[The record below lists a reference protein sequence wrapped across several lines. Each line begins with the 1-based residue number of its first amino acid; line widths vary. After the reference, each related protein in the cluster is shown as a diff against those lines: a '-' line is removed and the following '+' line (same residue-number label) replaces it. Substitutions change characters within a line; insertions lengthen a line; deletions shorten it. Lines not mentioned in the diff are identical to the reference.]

1 MEKRIGVLGI
11 IVEDMSATTQLNA
24 ILHNYADV
32 IIGRLGVPYREK
44 NINVISIII
53 EGTAEQI
60 NALSDK
66 LNEIQ
71 GVNVTSNLSKC
82 VNAALQKEC
91 TVLQ

>member
-71 GVNVTSNLSKC
+71 GVNVTSNLSKMC
-82 VNAALQKEC
+82 
-91 TVLQ
+91 

>member
-1 MEKRIGVLGI
+1 
-11 IVEDMSATTQLNA
+11 MSATTQLNA

-71 GVNVTSNLSKC
+71 GVNVTSNLSKMC
-82 VNAALQKEC
+82 
-91 TVLQ
+91 

>member
-32 IIGRLGVPYREK
+32 IIGRLGVPHREK

-71 GVNVTSNLSKC
+71 GVNVTSNLSKMC
-82 VNAALQKEC
+82 
-91 TVLQ
+91 

>member
-11 IVEDMSATTQLNA
+11 IVEDMSSTTQLNA

-71 GVNVTSNLSKC
+71 GVNVTSNLSKMC
-82 VNAALQKEC
+82 
-91 TVLQ
+91 